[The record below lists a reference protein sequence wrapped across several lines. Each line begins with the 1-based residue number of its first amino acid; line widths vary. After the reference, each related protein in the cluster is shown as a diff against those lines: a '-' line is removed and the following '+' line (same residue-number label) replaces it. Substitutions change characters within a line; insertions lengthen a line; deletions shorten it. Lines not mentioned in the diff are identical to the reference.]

1 MDTLAD
7 IVALTEV
14 RTLSYSLRD
23 VEVEALANTLA
34 FTVAKREAG
43 TYHRKSLVD
52 VEAEA
57 LIFTMG
63 DTLEEAKV

>member
-23 VEVEALANTLA
+23 VEVEALVNTLA

-52 VEAEA
+52 V
-57 LIFTMG
+57 
-63 DTLEEAKV
+63 